1 MTPEERSA
9 QIDYEKHIANILA
22 VRKPPQESSSILKT
36 WLNSSVLAALVG
48 VVGTAVLG
56 AYIAARIQET
66 ARLNERERTAADARL
81 ENRRAIVA
89 KVIDRVSTFMAAS
102 DDLLVAVNVAYDEK
116 GRNSDDVKKLRAWK
130 TELAVA
136 RDKAEAEWRRGK
148 RSLALGLDYEF
159 DRADDVTKAWQELAV
174 NVDAFEKCTNTWYSN
189 NALIGTTLP
198 PERICP
204 DERTAA
210 EQSSE
215 VFVVV
220 TRVPRQ
226 ASVPPVPP
234 R

>member
-9 QIDYEKHIANILA
+9 QIDYEKHISDILA
-22 VRKPPQESSSILKT
+22 VRRPPQESSSILKT
-36 WLNSSVLAALVG
+36 WLNSNVIAALVG
-48 VVGTAVLG
+48 VAGTAVLG
-56 AYIAARIQET
+56 ACISGRIQET
-66 ARLNERERTAADARL
+66 ARRNELERAAAATCV

-89 KVIDRVSTFMAAS
+89 KVVERVSTFMAAS

-116 GRNSDDVKKLRAWK
+116 DRNRDDVKKLRAWK

-136 RDKAEAEWRRGK
+136 RDKAEADWRRGK
-148 RSLALGLDYEF
+148 RSLALGLNYEF
-159 DRADDVTKAWQELAV
+159 DSAVDVTKAWQELAA
-174 NVDAFEKCTNTWYSN
+174 NVDAFEKCTNTWYTN
-189 NALIGTTLP
+189 NGLIGTTLP

-204 DERTAA
+204 DERAAA

-226 ASVPPVPP
+226 ASAPSAPS